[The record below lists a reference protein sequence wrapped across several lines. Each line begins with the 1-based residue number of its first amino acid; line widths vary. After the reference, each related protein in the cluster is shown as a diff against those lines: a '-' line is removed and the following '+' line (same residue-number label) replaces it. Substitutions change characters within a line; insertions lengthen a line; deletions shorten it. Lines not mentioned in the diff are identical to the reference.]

1 MRIKIGDKLPNSE
14 LFYLDQNN
22 DVKKIDILDL
32 CKGKTI
38 ILGMPGAFTK
48 TCSAL
53 HLPGYIKNYELANK
67 KGISKIV
74 CVAVND
80 PNVMKAWGENQNAG
94 SKIFMAGDPF
104 LKFTKAIG
112 AEVDKSEKG
121 LGIRSNRYT
130 MLVENGEVKKVEEEK
145 ETATCELSS
154 AESFLKSISVIS
166 SLSSNPV
173 LYFASNSCHVVW
185 VKLFWFSYRVSYSF
199 IGKIVVLTIC
209 STGSLK

>member
-1 MRIKIGDKLPNSE
+1 MKIKAGDKLPSSE

-22 DVKKIDILDL
+22 DLKIINIIDL

-53 HLPGYIKNYELANK
+53 HLPGYIKNYELASK

-74 CVAVND
+74 CISVND
-80 PNVMKAWGENQNAG
+80 PNVMKAWGENQNTG
-94 SKIFMAGDPF
+94 TKIFMAGDPF
-104 LKFTKAIG
+104 LKFTLAIG

-130 MLVENGEVKKVEEEK
+130 MLVENGKVKKIEEEK
-145 ETATCELSS
+145 ETATCELSA
-154 AESFLKSISVIS
+154 AENFLKAI
-166 SLSSNPV
+166 
-173 LYFASNSCHVVW
+173 
-185 VKLFWFSYRVSYSF
+185 
-199 IGKIVVLTIC
+199 
-209 STGSLK
+209 

>member
-1 MRIKIGDKLPNSE
+1 MRLKAGNKLPSSE

-22 DVKKIDILDL
+22 DVKKIDIINL
-32 CKGKTI
+32 CKNKTI

-53 HLPGYIKNYELANK
+53 HLPGYIKNFELALK
-67 KGISKIV
+67 KGISKII
-74 CVAVND
+74 CIAVND
-80 PNVMKAWGENQNAG
+80 PNVMKAWGEKQNIG

-104 LKFTKAIG
+104 LNFTKAIG

-130 MLVENGEVKKVEEEK
+130 MLVENGDVKKIEEEK

-154 AESFLKSISVIS
+154 AESFLNAI
-166 SLSSNPV
+166 
-173 LYFASNSCHVVW
+173 
-185 VKLFWFSYRVSYSF
+185 
-199 IGKIVVLTIC
+199 
-209 STGSLK
+209 

>member
-1 MRIKIGDKLPNSE
+1 MKIKVGEKLPSSE

-22 DVKKIDILDL
+22 NVKKVDILDL
-32 CKGKTI
+32 CKDNKTI

-53 HLPGYIKNYELANK
+53 HLPGYIKNFELANK

-74 CVAVND
+74 CIAVND

-94 SKIFMAGDPF
+94 TKIFMAGDPF

-112 AEVDKSEKG
+112 AEVDKTEKG

-130 MLVENGEVKKVEEEK
+130 MLVVDGKVKKVEEEK
-145 ETATCELSS
+145 ETATCELSA
-154 AESFLKSISVIS
+154 AENFLKDI
-166 SLSSNPV
+166 
-173 LYFASNSCHVVW
+173 
-185 VKLFWFSYRVSYSF
+185 
-199 IGKIVVLTIC
+199 
-209 STGSLK
+209 

>member
-1 MRIKIGDKLPNSE
+1 MKIKKGDKIPGSE

-53 HLPGYIKNYELANK
+53 HLPGYIKNYELATK
-67 KGISKIV
+67 KGITKII
-74 CVAVND
+74 CIAVND

-121 LGIRSNRYT
+121 LGIRS
-130 MLVENGEVKKVEEEK
+130 
-145 ETATCELSS
+145 
-154 AESFLKSISVIS
+154 
-166 SLSSNPV
+166 
-173 LYFASNSCHVVW
+173 
-185 VKLFWFSYRVSYSF
+185 VSYTH
-199 IGKIVVLTIC
+199 LTLP
-209 STGSLK
+209 TTR